1 MSRTII
7 LFIFTVI
14 ATGCSVRFGIWS
26 HREEKNI
33 NKKRLLNIL
42 TIIAGIVAVA
52 LFIFSI
58 NVESPTI
65 RHNEDY
71 LIIKANDVLYDIEY
85 QITNG
90 EEYYSDDNWKIYDK
104 ENPIHSSEIKNN
116 STIYA
121 RAKFLFISSH
131 EVYQEVYII
140 PENGFIYFSE
150 TDKPKESVAS
160 ISAKY
165 KYKEPKNGKA
175 GNHYV
180 GYKIKKEDI
189 EVTGITVG
197 KDEIEITDF
206 SFSPDNLSENTNT
219 IKVEYAITNKKS
231 VSSTINVTSNPPKL
245 IDLKAEYISDK
256 VYSDTILDVK
266 NFLVTGIKEDQTEE
280 KIEGFSISPTE
291 LKDGKNI
298 ITITKDDMSTTVELK
313 TTDKNTLTGEVEPN
327 DDIFNAN
334 EIDVNTKYSGN
345 LKDKKD
351 EDFYKLVI
359 KEKGRIQLNL
369 SHQKLD
375 DAYELWNA
383 TLLSKTKEP
392 IVELNST
399 GENTE
404 TFSTRD
410 QISPGVYFI
419 KVSSLYYS
427 DVEYIISALFEK
439 VDDSYEIEPNDKL
452 ESQAMPIELDK
463 KYTGNIKN
471 EDDVDY
477 YKSM

>member
-160 ISAKY
+160 ISAKN
-165 KYKEPKNGKA
+165 KQKESELETDIVKETVIVTEIV
-175 GNHYV
+175 YV
-180 GYKIKKEDI
+180 TEQNNKE
-189 EVTGITVG
+189 
-197 KDEIEITDF
+197 EITTSEVDENKGYTTQDVLKKAANAA
-206 SFSPDNLSENTNT
+206 DNQYWIVYFGEGTLMMSTFNALEDYTVKWTADGEIICDKMVGNSI
-219 IKVEYAITNKKS
+219 IKDWNSKKS
-231 VSSTINVTSNPPKL
+231 AFASGMHGEMTNVAFRASEIVGSNCDIYDEKN
-245 IDLKAEYISDK
+245 DK
-256 VYSDTILDVK
+256 T
-266 NFLVTGIKEDQTEE
+266 
-280 KIEGFSISPTE
+280 
-291 LKDGKNI
+291 
-298 ITITKDDMSTTVELK
+298 
-313 TTDKNTLTGEVEPN
+313 
-327 DDIFNAN
+327 
-334 EIDVNTKYSGN
+334 
-345 LKDKKD
+345 
-351 EDFYKLVI
+351 
-359 KEKGRIQLNL
+359 
-369 SHQKLD
+369 
-375 DAYELWNA
+375 
-383 TLLSKTKEP
+383 
-392 IVELNST
+392 
-399 GENTE
+399 
-404 TFSTRD
+404 
-410 QISPGVYFI
+410 
-419 KVSSLYYS
+419 
-427 DVEYIISALFEK
+427 ISAK
-439 VDDSYEIEPNDKL
+439 TN
-452 ESQAMPIELDK
+452 
-463 KYTGNIKN
+463 
-471 EDDVDY
+471 
-477 YKSM
+477 

>member
-7 LFIFTVI
+7 LFFFTVI

-160 ISAKY
+160 ISAKN
-165 KYKEPKNGKA
+165 KQKESELETDIVKETVIVTEIV
-175 GNHYV
+175 YV
-180 GYKIKKEDI
+180 TEQNNKE
-189 EVTGITVG
+189 
-197 KDEIEITDF
+197 EITTSEVDENKGYTTQDVLKKAAKAADNQYWIVYFGEDF
-206 SFSPDNLSENTNT
+206 CEGSLLMSTFNALEDYTVKWTADGEIVCDKMVGNSI
-219 IKVEYAITNKKS
+219 IKDWN
-231 VSSTINVTSNPPKL
+231 
-245 IDLKAEYISDK
+245 SDK
-256 VYSDTILDVK
+256 STFTSGMNVKRTDVA
-266 NFLVTGIKEDQTEE
+266 F
-280 KIEGFSISPTE
+280 
-291 LKDGKNI
+291 
-298 ITITKDDMSTTVELK
+298 
-313 TTDKNTLTGEVEPN
+313 
-327 DDIFNAN
+327 
-334 EIDVNTKYSGN
+334 
-345 LKDKKD
+345 
-351 EDFYKLVI
+351 
-359 KEKGRIQLNL
+359 R
-369 SHQKLD
+369 
-375 DAYELWNA
+375 AYE
-383 TLLSKTKEP
+383 
-392 IVELNST
+392 IVGSNCDIYDEKNDLT
-399 GENTE
+399 
-404 TFSTRD
+404 
-410 QISPGVYFI
+410 
-419 KVSSLYYS
+419 
-427 DVEYIISALFEK
+427 ISAK
-439 VDDSYEIEPNDKL
+439 TN
-452 ESQAMPIELDK
+452 
-463 KYTGNIKN
+463 
-471 EDDVDY
+471 
-477 YKSM
+477 